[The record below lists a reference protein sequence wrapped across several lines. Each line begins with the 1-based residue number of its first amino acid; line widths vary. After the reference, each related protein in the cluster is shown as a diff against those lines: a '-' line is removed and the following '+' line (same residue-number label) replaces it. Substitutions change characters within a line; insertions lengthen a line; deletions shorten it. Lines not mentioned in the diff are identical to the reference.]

1 MSTLTAKVAL
11 DGSAFETGL
20 ARLQN
25 SASHFK
31 NELMAGLAGV
41 FGLERLAAGFE
52 GAISKA
58 SRLVDVSRRFG
69 IPSDELQKMANAA
82 ELSGVDME
90 TLAKA
95 MQFMEINAQKAFSGT
110 GEEAQKLRDEFA
122 KIGVSGEDLIK
133 MTATEK
139 ILKFS
144 EALHAGALA
153 GQDFAM
159 SRELMSR
166 SGPGMLAFLQQG
178 AEAIKEEADSMRS
191 FSTETA
197 GALKG
202 LEDEFIRIKNNI
214 VDLFGDIAA
223 KFGTPVL
230 RLFAQLQAA
239 AYEFGGQVADLL
251 GGNLKDL
258 INGPERIIAA
268 FKEGGVEFDK
278 RMSIA
283 AAPANRAMPGEAI
296 TPAAIKAP
304 DKMQILADSLQ
315 KVGGGGAFARIGGSD
330 YTKDIYG
337 GLTSGKFKVRAEI
350 VDGMAGFGA
359 TQGPQ

>member
-25 SASHFK
+25 SASRFK

-69 IPSDELQKMANAA
+69 IPAEELQRMANAA

-110 GEEAQKLRDEFA
+110 NDEAQKLREEFA
-122 KIGVSGEDLIK
+122 KIGISGEELVN
-133 MTATEK
+133 MSATEK
-139 ILKFS
+139 ILRFS
-144 EALHAGALA
+144 EALHAGSLA
-153 GQDFAM
+153 GQDFALAK
-159 SRELMSR
+159 ELMSR

-178 AEAIKEEADSMRS
+178 AEAIREEADSMRS

-239 AYEFGGQVADLL
+239 AYEFGAQVADLL

-283 AAPANRAMPGEAI
+283 AAPAGRAMPGETA
-296 TPAAIKAP
+296 TPGGIKSS
-304 DKMQILADSLQ
+304 DRMQILASSLQ
-315 KVGGGGAFARIGGSD
+315 KVGGARSEFARIGTD
-330 YTKDIYG
+330 YAKDIYG
-337 GLTSGKFKVRAEI
+337 GLAAGKFKVKAEI
-350 VDGMAGFGA
+350 IDGVAGFGA
-359 TQGPQ
+359 TQGAQ